1 MWAGSLASI
10 RGKTWPWVAGHFA
23 TLEVSACQMPRHVPA
38 GEGGVR
44 GFTLT
49 GALLKMTD
57 WRLAP
62 SALILAPLGLTKTF
76 QFSLRRGWNVS
87 YFNLTCTNG
96 PGSCYSSTWKTSKKY
111 RHWETAS
118 FLNPTRNIK
127 VFKPFYGSLCVS
139 LLKDGLESVQNPKP
153 FSEHRLRSTPLCL
166 LLVPSSASK
175 PPKNVGYW
183 SKIFPRKRHLV
194 FCKRTLWSPPWTTG
208 LKKWTRNEG
217 LLVASALNGLLSV
230 LTGSEDSGVNA
241 LKQHR
246 QYKY

>member
-10 RGKTWPWVAGHFA
+10 RGKTWPWLAGHFA
-23 TLEVSACQMPRHVPA
+23 TFEVSACQMPRYVPA
-38 GEGGVR
+38 GEGGGGCG

-87 YFNLTCTNG
+87 YFNLTFSNG
-96 PGSCYSSTWKTSKKY
+96 PGSCHSSTWKTSKKY

-127 VFKPFYGSLCVS
+127 VFKPFYGSLSTFSIVRF
-139 LLKDGLESVQNPKP
+139 P
-153 FSEHRLRSTPLCL
+153 FKGWTWIRTKSETFQRTST
-166 LLVPSSASK
+166 SIDSAM
-175 PPKNVGYW
+175 
-183 SKIFPRKRHLV
+183 FA
-194 FCKRTLWSPPWTTG
+194 F
-208 LKKWTRNEG
+208 
-217 LLVASALNGLLSV
+217 
-230 LTGSEDSGVNA
+230 GSQFG
-241 LKQHR
+241 
-246 QYKY
+246 

>member
-1 MWAGSLASI
+1 
-10 RGKTWPWVAGHFA
+10 
-23 TLEVSACQMPRHVPA
+23 
-38 GEGGVR
+38 
-44 GFTLT
+44 
-49 GALLKMTD
+49 MTD

-87 YFNLTCTNG
+87 YFNLTFSNG
-96 PGSCYSSTWKTSKKY
+96 PGSCHSSTWKTSKKY

-127 VFKPFYGSLCVS
+127 VFKPFYGSLRTELCVS

-153 FSEHRLRSTPLCL
+153 FSEHRLRSTPPCL

-175 PPKNVGYW
+175 PPKNVGYS
-183 SKIFPRKRHLV
+183 SKIFPTKSHLV

-208 LKKWTRNEG
+208 LK
-217 LLVASALNGLLSV
+217 
-230 LTGSEDSGVNA
+230 SGHATKATCACCFCIKRFTVGIDREWR
-241 LKQHR
+241 LR
-246 QYKY
+246 GECIETTPTI